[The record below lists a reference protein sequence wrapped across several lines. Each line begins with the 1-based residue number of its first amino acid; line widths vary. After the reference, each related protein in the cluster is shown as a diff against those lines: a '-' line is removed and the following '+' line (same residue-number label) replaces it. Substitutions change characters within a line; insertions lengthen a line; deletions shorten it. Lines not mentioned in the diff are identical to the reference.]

1 MVWQPSSIAALPP
14 AGTVHVWRA
23 SLIQPPAIAQQL
35 AQSLSLDE
43 QAKVERFRFVQHQQ
57 RSLISRG
64 LLRSLLG
71 RYLETDPATLK
82 FDYEAH
88 GKPVLSRSPGWPNV
102 QFNLAHSQDLVV
114 YAIAVNFPVGIDVEY
129 QRTMA
134 DRMEIVQRFFSTSEQ
149 QALNKLSG
157 EVQKTAFF
165 DYWTGKEAV
174 LKATGQGLAGLSSVE
189 ISLPDCSV
197 HLQGDLAQRYP
208 TQSWQIRLF
217 EPEENYSGA
226 IAIPRPEA
234 EFLFF
239 EWQKG
244 SSDRPFLE

>member
-1 MVWQPSSIAALPP
+1 MGQGRSVVWQPGSIATLPP

-35 AQSLSLDE
+35 SQYLSPDE

-64 LLRSLLG
+64 ILRTLLG
-71 RYLETDPATLK
+71 RYLNIDPATLK

-88 GKPVLSRSPGWPNV
+88 GKPALLLSPGWPTL

-114 YAIAVNFPVGIDVEY
+114 YAIVVNHPVGIDVEY
-129 QRTMA
+129 QRPIT
-134 DRMEIVQRFFSTSEQ
+134 DITEIAQRFFSKSEQ
-149 QALNKLSG
+149 QALQRLSG
-157 EVQKTAFF
+157 EAQKTAFF

-174 LKATGQGLAGLSSVE
+174 LKATGQGLVELSSVE
-189 ISLPDCSV
+189 ISLPDCSL
-197 HLQGDLAQRYP
+197 HLQGDLAQQYP
-208 TQSWQIRLF
+208 AQSWQIRLF
-217 EPEENYSGA
+217 EPQENYSGA
-226 IAIPRPEA
+226 IALPFPEA

-239 EWQKG
+239 EW
-244 SSDRPFLE
+244 

>member
-1 MVWQPSSIAALPP
+1 LVEQERSVVWQPGSIATLPP
-14 AGTVHVWRA
+14 AGTVHIWRA

-35 AQSLSLDE
+35 AQFLSPDE
-43 QAKVERFRFVQHQQ
+43 QAKVESFRFVQHQQ

-64 LLRSLLG
+64 ILRALLG
-71 RYLETDPATLK
+71 RYLQTDPATLK

-88 GKPVLSRSPGWPNV
+88 GKPVLSPSPGWPNV

-114 YAIAVNFPVGIDVEY
+114 YAIAVNCPVGIDVEY
-129 QRTMA
+129 QRAMT
-134 DRMEIVQRFFSTSEQ
+134 DITEIAQRFFSPSEQ
-149 QALNKLSG
+149 QALNRLSG

-189 ISLPDCSV
+189 IALPDCSL
-197 HLQGDLAQRYP
+197 HLQGDLAQWYP
-208 TQSWQIRLF
+208 ASSWKIRLF

-226 IAIPRPEA
+226 IAVPWPAA

-239 EWQKG
+239 DW
-244 SSDRPFLE
+244 